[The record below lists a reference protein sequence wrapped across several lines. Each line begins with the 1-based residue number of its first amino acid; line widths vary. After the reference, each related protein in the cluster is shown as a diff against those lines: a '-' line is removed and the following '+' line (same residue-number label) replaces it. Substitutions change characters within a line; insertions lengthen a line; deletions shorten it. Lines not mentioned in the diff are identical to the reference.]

1 MNRTKIEWTSWTW
14 NPCVGCYGPGG
25 TREKPNNC
33 KYCYGKRIAKR
44 FFKDNPDFEPR
55 FYPERLKEPY
65 WVKKPSKIF
74 VCSMADLFGD
84 WVPDL
89 WIEAVMATALEN
101 PRHIFQFLTKNPK
114 RYLEF
119 KGFKDIRNAWLGT
132 TITTY
137 DLENRERLL
146 SLRNLSYEN
155 YKFVSIEPLLGN
167 VSKLNLNGIDLCIVG
182 AMTGPNAIE
191 PKKEW
196 IDSIKHNNIFWK
208 NNIKKYLPK

>member
-1 MNRTKIEWTSWTW
+1 MNRQGKRKIEWCDYTW
-14 NPCVGCYGPGG
+14 SPVVGCYGPGG
-25 TREKPNNC
+25 TKEKPNNC
-33 KYCYGKRIAKR
+33 KYCYAKRIAKR

-89 WIEAVMATALEN
+89 WIEAIMATAFEN

-119 KGFKDIRNAWLGT
+119 KFPDNCWLGVT
-132 TITTY
+132 LTGEDIFSDMVRDAY
-137 DLENRERLL
+137 MDGIKN
-146 SLRNLSYEN
+146 N
-155 YKFVSIEPLLGN
+155 KIFVSIEPLLGHIGEYA
-167 VSKLNLNGIDLCIVG
+167 KLKKYDLCVIG
-182 AMTGPNAIE
+182 AMTGPNAVV

-196 IDSIKHNNIFWK
+196 IDSIKHKNIFWK
-208 NNIKKYLPK
+208 ENIKKYL